1 MVNNG
6 ELTNRAFVI
15 GTLEV
20 VQSPVSSDRRTTVA
34 SLGNPSLIF
43 GRSDLAGCRWV
54 TRPRL
59 YWVRRSVQSA
69 GGPETW

>member
-6 ELTNRAFVI
+6 KLTNRAFI
-15 GTLEV
+15 MDTLEAA
-20 VQSPVSSDRRTTVA
+20 QSPVSSDRRTSVA

-54 TRPRL
+54 TCPRL
-59 YWVRRSVQSA
+59 Y
-69 GGPETW
+69 